1 MPEHIAAQVE
11 KLDASA
17 QALFAIVW
25 QINEDQAAQIAA
37 LTAQVDKLQQ
47 MLFGSRSEKIPSVQ
61 SEVRRSL
68 EFEELGLS
76 ALGLA
81 DDATEEEIAAARKK
95 ERRKRGRA
103 KSEPQRRKRK
113 ADLSKLPVVREQ
125 VRVADDEL
133 PAGMSREDFEVVGE
147 GTIVRRVEHVREHLV
162 VTEYV
167 LETLKA
173 RRGETII
180 KATAPVGVVDG
191 GLWAPS
197 LHAKVIVDKCVDAMP
212 FYRQERSLGRAGFS
226 VARSVLCSMFHRA
239 AELLEPIYRRLVG
252 LACEHPYVHADETRL
267 RIGEPNNARTGWVWT
282 VLCEEIVAYVFS
294 ETRAAETPNH
304 LLSGS
309 KGVLIVDGYAGYNG
323 VVGDGGRTRAGCWAH
338 ARRKF
343 FDALKT
349 EPRAR
354 EVLDMIVL
362 LYRIERRAADRELL
376 GTEVH
381 RGMRDQLSR
390 AIVSD
395 INAWVDAHRG
405 TAVPKSPFGAALE
418 FAYNQRNA
426 LEQFLDDPNI
436 PLDNNVAERALRAIA
451 VGRKN
456 YLFVGH
462 AAGGH
467 NLAVLQTLCHTCQ
480 LHDVNPYEYI
490 QDVLVRISSHPA
502 RRIDE
507 LLPQHWTAPP

>member
-1 MPEHIAAQVE
+1 MPDHIAEQVAE
-11 KLDASA
+11 LDPKA
-17 QALFAIVW
+17 QAVVNLVW
-25 QINEDQAAQIAA
+25 HMHQEQIAT
-37 LTAQVDKLQQ
+37 LTAQLDKLQQ

-81 DDATEEEIAAARKK
+81 DDATDEEIAAARKK

-103 KSEPQRRKRK
+103 KSEPQRKMPK
-113 ADLSKLPVVREQ
+113 ADRSKLPVVREQ
-125 VRVADDEL
+125 VRVAENDL
-133 PAGMSREDFEVVGE
+133 PDGTTRDDFEVVGE
-147 GTIVRRVEHVREHLV
+147 GTVVRRVENVREHLV
-162 VTEYV
+162 VTEYI

-173 RRGETII
+173 KTGDAII
-180 KATAPVGVVDG
+180 KATAPAGVVDG

-197 LHAKVIVDKCVDAMP
+197 LHAKVIVDKCVDSMP

-226 VARSVLCSMFHRA
+226 VARSVLCAMFHRA
-239 AELLEPIYRRLVG
+239 AELLEPIYQRLVG
-252 LACEHPYVHADETRL
+252 LACEHPYVHEDETKL
-267 RIGEPNNARTGWVWT
+267 RIGEPNNARTGWVLT
-282 VLCEEIVAYVFS
+282 VLCDEIVAYVLS

-304 LLSGS
+304 LLAGS
-309 KGVLIVDGYAGYNG
+309 QGVLIVDGYAGYNG
-323 VVGDGGRTRAGCWAH
+323 VVGEDGRTRAGCWAH

-354 EVLDMIVL
+354 EVLDVIVL
-362 LYRIERRAADRELL
+362 LYRIERRAADRDLF

-390 AIVSD
+390 AIVRD
-395 INAWVDAHRG
+395 IDTWVDEHRG
-405 TAVPKSPFGAALE
+405 AAVPKSPFGAALE
-418 FAYNQRNA
+418 FAYNQRTA
-426 LEQFLDDPNI
+426 LAQFLDDPMI

-456 YLFVGH
+456 YLFVGR
-462 AAGGH
+462 ATGGH
-467 NLAVLQTLCHTCQ
+467 NLAVLQTLCQTCQ
-480 LHDVNPYEYI
+480 LHSVNPYEHI
-490 QDVLVRISSHPA
+490 KDVLVQISTHPA
-502 RRIDE
+502 ARLDE
-507 LLPQHWTAPP
+507 LLPQHWAAPP